1 LIRRKDREPDDTV
14 RVCSCHF
21 HDGVK
26 AHGPEIFEWSREK
39 LFPVEEPRAPKPKKA
54 KQLNELPSC
63 SKSEDSTQKIEP
75 LQCDVS
81 DVRKTEVENLILK
94 SELESKTK
102 ELENLKDKDSTK
114 QPLYSAS
121 NINDEVIRME
131 TGLPNKNMFKI
142 VVKYVESHKHVINY
156 HSGWRV
162 VALSIEDQVLIALMK
177 LTQNYTNLHIGQL
190 FGLSTRA
197 VSNIIITFIH
207 LLHKLLY
214 QNCMSTVPSRV
225 KNSTSLPESFSPF
238 PNCRMIIDCTDI
250 KIAAPHLMSEQKET
264 YSSYRGMNS
273 FKVLVG
279 VAPNAV
285 ITFISKLFPGSVSDK
300 VIVKESGLL
309 DILEPGDM
317 ILADKGFL
325 IQDIVPDG
333 VTVNIPP
340 FLNEG
345 KLSDSE
351 IKLTKSIAK
360 CRIHVERA
368 NARLK
373 DFKILHFIPPYLR
386 CYSDI
391 VVQLCAALV
400 NLQNPLIKE
409 VSGTVEFD

>member
-1 LIRRKDREPDDTV
+1 
-14 RVCSCHF
+14 
-21 HDGVK
+21 
-26 AHGPEIFEWSREK
+26 
-39 LFPVEEPRAPKPKKA
+39 
-54 KQLNELPSC
+54 
-63 SKSEDSTQKIEP
+63 
-75 LQCDVS
+75 
-81 DVRKTEVENLILK
+81 
-94 SELESKTK
+94 
-102 ELENLKDKDSTK
+102 
-114 QPLYSAS
+114 
-121 NINDEVIRME
+121 
-131 TGLPNKNMFKI
+131 
-142 VVKYVESHKHVINY
+142 
-156 HSGWRV
+156 
-162 VALSIEDQVLIALMK
+162 
-177 LTQNYTNLHIGQL
+177 
-190 FGLSTRA
+190 
-197 VSNIIITFIH
+197 
-207 LLHKLLY
+207 
-214 QNCMSTVPSRV
+214 
-225 KNSTSLPESFSPF
+225 
-238 PNCRMIIDCTDI
+238 MIIDCTDI

-273 FKVLVG
+273 FKALVG

-317 ILADKGFL
+317 SLADKGFL
-325 IQDIVPDG
+325 IQDIVPNG

-368 NARLK
+368 TARLK
-373 DFKILHFIPPYLR
+373 VFKILHFIPPYLR

-409 VSGTVEFD
+409 VSGTIEFDKTNFKFCSFSLQLSYKLTIFCYT